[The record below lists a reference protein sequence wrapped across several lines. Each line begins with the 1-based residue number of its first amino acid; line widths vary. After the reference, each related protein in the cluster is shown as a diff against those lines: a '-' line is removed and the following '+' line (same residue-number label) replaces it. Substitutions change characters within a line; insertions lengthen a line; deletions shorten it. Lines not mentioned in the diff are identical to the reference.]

1 MTGKLPVFN
10 IERFAIHDGEG
21 IRTAVFLQG
30 CPLRCPWCANPESQ
44 VIGEKL
50 MFLQKKCAGC
60 GTCVQ
65 RCPQRAVSLGDG
77 YARIDRSKCV
87 RCGVCASV
95 CPQAALKISGQW
107 MTAEEIFAVVVR
119 DADYYRQTHGGL
131 TLSGGEALLHID
143 ALLPLLRECNEV
155 MIPVDFETCGHV
167 PSESIEKALPWTER
181 FLFDVKTADANKF
194 RRFTG
199 GNLELVLKNLTI
211 IAENDPQKLIIRVPV
226 IPTLNHTAEEIQ
238 RILEIALSLG
248 ISRVDLL
255 PYHTLGLTKYAQLG
269 QDYSFSEKKSL
280 SPESLQPYA
289 DMGKK
294 LGLTVTIGG

>member
-44 VIGEKL
+44 VIGKKL
-50 MFLQKKCAGC
+50 MFLQKKCVGC

-65 RCPQRAVSLGDG
+65 CCPQHAASLEDG
-77 YARIDRSKCV
+77 HAQIGRGCCV
-87 RCGVCASV
+87 RCGACAAA

-107 MTAEEIFAVVVR
+107 MTADEIFAIVVR

-131 TLSGGEALLHID
+131 TLSGGEALLHIEE
-143 ALLPLLRECNEV
+143 LLPLLQDCKTHQ
-155 MIPVDFETCGHV
+155 IPVDFETCGHV
-167 PSESIEKALPWTER
+167 PAEAIEKALPWTER
-181 FLFDVKTADANKF
+181 FLFDVKTADAEKF

-199 GNLELVLKNLTI
+199 GSLDVVLKNLKI
-211 IAENDPQKLIIRVPV
+211 IAKYDAQKLVVRVPV
-226 IPTLNHTAEEIQ
+226 IPTLNHTEKEI
-238 RILEIALSLG
+238 RAILDVALRLG

-255 PYHTLGLTKYAQLG
+255 PYHTLGMTKYAQLG
-269 QDYSFSEKKSL
+269 QDYPFPEKKSL
-280 SPESLQPYA
+280 SPEALQSYA
-289 DMGKK
+289 DMGRK
-294 LGLTVTIGG
+294 LGLIVTIGG